1 MEYRLAPYKDRVVI
15 EVAEHDFDPYHSG
28 IVWRPMTITEAMN
41 LTIVVKI
48 IEEDS
53 AK

>member
-28 IVWRPMTITEAMN
+28 IVWRPINDDNRSNEPD
-41 LTIVVKI
+41 
-48 IEEDS
+48 DS
-53 AK
+53 CKNY